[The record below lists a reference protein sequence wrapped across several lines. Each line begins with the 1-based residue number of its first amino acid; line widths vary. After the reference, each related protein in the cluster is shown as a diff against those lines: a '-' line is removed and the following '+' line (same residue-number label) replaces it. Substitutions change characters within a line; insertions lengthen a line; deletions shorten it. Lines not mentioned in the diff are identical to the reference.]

1 MGGER
6 EETSGKVWVRLWRED
21 YVEGGLRNLTSL
33 ECKPQPKTQGVI
45 PQPPLVLS
53 SYPLPST
60 PPSCPPPP
68 FARSVFHMP
77 SSPLSSCSLAPPCH
91 LCQLRL
97 VVAFPLQASE
107 DQKEKTDDW

>member
-68 FARSVFHMP
+68 LLA
-77 SSPLSSCSLAPPCH
+77 LCSICPVVPFLLAPWLH
-91 LCQLRL
+91 HATS
-97 VVAFPLQASE
+97 VSY
-107 DQKEKTDDW
+107 D